1 MRDDSLRFR
10 DIIRAIKQ
18 IERYGGKCS
27 KNEFKQNELVQVWV
41 VHHLQLIGEAAR
53 AISSESRERYPSIPW
68 AKIIGLR
75 NILVHHY
82 FAIDPEEIWNVI
94 EHDLPAL
101 KTSLKTIQGTKDDE
115 IE

>member
-10 DIIRAIKQ
+10 DIIRAITQ
-18 IERYGGKCS
+18 IEKYGGECS
-27 KNEFKQNELVQVWV
+27 KNEFTRNELVQVWV

-53 AISSESRERYPSIPW
+53 AISLESRERYPSIPW

-82 FAIDPEEIWNVI
+82 FAIDPEEIWNVM
-94 EHDLPAL
+94 EQDLPAL
-101 KTSLKTIQGTKDDE
+101 KASLETIQGTKDDE
-115 IE
+115 IK

>member
-10 DIIRAIKQ
+10 DIIRASKQ

-82 FAIDPEEIWNVI
+82 FVIDPEEIWNVI